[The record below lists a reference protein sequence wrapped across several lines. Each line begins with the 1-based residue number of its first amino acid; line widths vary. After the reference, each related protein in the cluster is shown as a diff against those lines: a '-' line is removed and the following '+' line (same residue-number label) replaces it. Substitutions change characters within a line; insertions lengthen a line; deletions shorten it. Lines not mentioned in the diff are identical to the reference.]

1 MGRISQFG
9 YLLLCLLL
17 LTACDQKQ
25 GLSQKPAPYPGL
37 GKPNPRFIP
46 PYDYWYF
53 NFVYPYAL
61 PADVTYVKWLDT
73 DGFLHIHRTTD
84 GTQGLTKSVG
94 RWVHPIGG
102 HNQSFNKGHAMP
114 VKMRFCWDSIIDKKV
129 YQTTL
134 IFPRWLWERMLVPVN
149 PQGDLSNST
158 NYRDVIIIGLAPQG
172 KVRAWLS
179 VHEKND
185 LLITTV
191 NSQSGE
197 ELTMCK
203 GITGSKF
210 TYRYPFDGYTQ
221 QTIDFIKDKK
231 YPYGEW

>member
-9 YLLLCLLL
+9 YLLICLLL

-25 GLSQKPAPYPGL
+25 GLSQKPTPYPGVD
-37 GKPNPRFIP
+37 KPNPRFIP

-53 NFVYPYAL
+53 KFVNPYAL
-61 PADVTYVKWLDT
+61 PVDVTYVKWLDT
-73 DGFLHIHRTTD
+73 DGFLHTNHTIDSSH
-84 GTQGLTKSVG
+84 GVFNI
-94 RWVHPIGG
+94 IGHWPVYIAG
-102 HNQSFNKGHAMP
+102 GMQSFNKGHAMP

-134 IFPRWLWERMLVPVN
+134 IFPQWLWEMMLTPRN
-149 PQGDLSNST
+149 SQGDLT
-158 NYRDVIIIGLAPQG
+158 NNLNYYHTIIIGLAPQG
-172 KVRAWLS
+172 KVRAWLNTYDKQ
-179 VHEKND
+179 VNK
-185 LLITTV
+185 LITTV

-203 GITGSKF
+203 GITSH
-210 TYRYPFDGYTQ
+210 PDGYEYYGDTPA
-221 QTIDFIKDKK
+221 FIKDKK